1 MSFNLVK
8 LLTFD
13 TGLCYIK
20 WAQVYFSFS
29 TMNELIDFVKNRN
42 SSPKRPS
49 GYFNENIIL
58 SAKFVCIRHICTILL
73 IQWKNYQMN
82 YAEIDSDMR
91 CRCWSL
97 SRAIKSDSLK

>member
-1 MSFNLVK
+1 
-8 LLTFD
+8 
-13 TGLCYIK
+13 
-20 WAQVYFSFS
+20 
-29 TMNELIDFVKNRN
+29 MNELIDFVKNRN

-82 YAEIDSDMR
+82 YADIDSDMR